1 MDADRNN
8 SSCWFGSLMG
18 EGVAGSAGGSET
30 PSPQPRETG
39 KLTGASGK
47 CKTLCGVWDLLSL
60 PAFCLSWCGKV
71 DSFQLKQLM
80 ENAC

>member
-18 EGVAGSAGGSET
+18 VAGSADGFET
-30 PSPQPRETG
+30 PSPQPREDG

-47 CKTLCGVWDLLSL
+47 CKTLCGVWGFLCLA
-60 PAFCLSWCGKV
+60 AFSLSWCGKV
-71 DSFQLKQLM
+71 DGFQLKQLM
-80 ENAC
+80 ENSC